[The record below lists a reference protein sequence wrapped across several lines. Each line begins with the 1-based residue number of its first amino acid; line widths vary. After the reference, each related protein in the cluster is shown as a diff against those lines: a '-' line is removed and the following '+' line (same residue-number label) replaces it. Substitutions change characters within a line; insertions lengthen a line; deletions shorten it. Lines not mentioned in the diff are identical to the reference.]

1 MAVSGTRDE
10 GRSVART
17 TYRYHAEAA
26 LPLALGATGARM
38 GSQKVWDPTFLT
50 LHLVFGIYPF

>member
-1 MAVSGTRDE
+1 MFAFKYALESHRAGEFVG
-10 GRSVART
+10 
-17 TYRYHAEAA
+17 AA
-26 LPLALGATGARM
+26 IALGATGARM